1 MPFCWWDGAGWAD
14 VHGAMQL
21 LLPDLALSRP
31 AALISPSSLHA
42 RNQMHQEQEHC
53 CLGLA
58 WAAVTA
64 EQGDVLRGAARGR
77 AASLG
82 AGGWLGSPTF

>member
-1 MPFCWWDGAGWAD
+1 MGLAGQM
-14 VHGAMQL
+14 HGALKL
-21 LLPDLALSRP
+21 LLPGLAVSRP
-31 AALISPSSLHA
+31 TALISPSSLHA

-64 EQGDVLRGAARGR
+64 EQGDALRGAARGH